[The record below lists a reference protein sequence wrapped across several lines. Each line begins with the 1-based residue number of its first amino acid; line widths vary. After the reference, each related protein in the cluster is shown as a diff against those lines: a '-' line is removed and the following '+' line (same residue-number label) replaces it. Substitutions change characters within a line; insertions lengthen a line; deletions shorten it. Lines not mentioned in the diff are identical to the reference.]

1 MLFRQRNA
9 LQAAAAKA
17 GFSTAMAYR
26 IEADPRLPSTRKK
39 PWGRRRPDPLAGI
52 FDEEIVPLLEHT
64 PGIRAV
70 ALFEELM
77 RRHPELGPGVRRTLE
92 RRVRQW
98 RAVHGPAQE
107 IVFRQTHP
115 PGQLGLSDFTD
126 TSGLGVR
133 IAGAR
138 LKHLLYHFRL
148 AYSGFS
154 HAHVVLGGESFT
166 ALAEGLQNALWS
178 LGGAP
183 LEHRSD
189 SLSAAYRNLERDQ
202 REDATARYAALCAH
216 YGMAP
221 SRNNRGESHEN
232 GAVEG
237 PHGHLKR
244 ALADALLLRGSARSA
259 AADSGERNRVRED
272 VVLAVAQGPALHHS
286 RFAAEDRKL
295 LDDAVERAIG
305 KGDRLPGGVV
315 MIGTQTLEQSLDIDA
330 DLLISDICPVD
341 VLLQRIGRLHRHAR
355 TDRPSGF
362 RAPQCVVL
370 VPEAGLE
377 SGLDGSLL
385 AHGLGVSNRGGIYVN
400 LLGLEAT
407 RGLIADHVTWTI
419 PAMNRMLVERATHPE
434 MLRELS
440 ETLGGRWLSHE
451 AKVFGLRAAEAG
463 IARTHALSREEPFDE
478 DLAFPDLD
486 EKVRTRLGEDGPRIV
501 LADPVP
507 GPFGTPVQTFN
518 LPAHLFRGTP
528 PGKEEINAAR
538 VDPASAGGLI
548 LKVGGH
554 RLMYDRTGIR
564 RAKP

>member
-286 RFAAEDRKL
+286 RFAAEDWKL

>member
-17 GFSTAMAYR
+17 GFSTATAYR

-244 ALADALLLRGSARSA
+244 ALADALLLRGSH
-259 AADSGERNRVRED
+259 D
-272 VVLAVAQGPALHHS
+272 
-286 RFAAEDRKL
+286 F
-295 LDDAVERAIG
+295 
-305 KGDRLPGGVV
+305 
-315 MIGTQTLEQSLDIDA
+315 
-330 DLLISDICPVD
+330 
-341 VLLQRIGRLHRHAR
+341 
-355 TDRPSGF
+355 
-362 RAPQCVVL
+362 
-370 VPEAGLE
+370 
-377 SGLDGSLL
+377 
-385 AHGLGVSNRGGIYVN
+385 
-400 LLGLEAT
+400 
-407 RGLIADHVTWTI
+407 
-419 PAMNRMLVERATHPE
+419 
-434 MLRELS
+434 
-440 ETLGGRWLSHE
+440 
-451 AKVFGLRAAEAG
+451 
-463 IARTHALSREEPFDE
+463 HALSEYRAFVDE
-478 DLAFPDLD
+478 VVGRRNAHNRARIDIERAVLKPLPRQRTEDRAFVDEVVGRRNAHNRARIDIERAEAIETCLD
-486 EKVRTRLGEDGPRIV
+486 DG
-501 LADPVP
+501 A
-507 GPFGTPVQTFN
+507 
-518 LPAHLFRGTP
+518 LP
-528 PGKEEINAAR
+528 
-538 VDPASAGGLI
+538 DPAALTARFARAPRGSPP
-548 LKVGGH
+548 
-554 RLMYDRTGIR
+554 R
-564 RAKP
+564 RARCRRSGWSWARSPITMPCSQRRCPPPRPAQETAHERHGYRTA